1 VVVMSAI
8 TGANVVWGDALVRGD
23 TAALAS
29 LYADDAV
36 LMAPEGD
43 LAGKSAII
51 PALLSGRRVGR
62 DTLHATSTESDYLDV
77 AGDKAYETGT
87 LTYTM
92 VSPRGA
98 RREVKVR
105 YVSFWQL
112 AADRW
117 LLRRT
122 LRPLP

>member
-1 VVVMSAI
+1 MSAI
-8 TGANVVWGDALVRGD
+8 IGANVVWGDALVRGD

-29 LYADDAV
+29 LYLDDAV
-36 LMAPEGD
+36 LMAPQGD
-43 LAGKSAII
+43 LAGKGAIV
-51 PALLSGRRVGR
+51 PALLSRRRIGR
-62 DTLHATSTESDYLDV
+62 DTLHATSTATDQLDV
-77 AGDKAYETGT
+77 AGDKAYEAGT
-87 LTYTM
+87 LIYTL
-92 VSPRGA
+92 VSPGGV

-105 YVSFWQL
+105 YVNFWQL